1 MWKIPNSGSL
11 KKKGQNER
19 LGVTSTKWLSLT
31 LERFPH
37 HTRPTFTRSTLLR
50 GLAPHTARN
59 KRSAVTCHFS
69 PAILARFVKY
79 FTRKCPGLCG
89 LSCRLYAKR
98 QEQWASCYRISTTVN
113 TNMFVESFHRL
124 LKIVYLQHKQNR
136 RIDYLLNVLL
146 KISRDKTFERLT
158 KLEKGKRSHRIC
170 EINKRHQS
178 AADMLKK
185 SPTIQ
190 QCGTNKWLVKSL
202 QRNGHEYYVSLS
214 LSQCSCQMKCIQC
227 NICVHMY
234 TCTCLDATLHTT
246 VCKHIHAVC
255 MSQMQHVPGVDSTAA
270 EQGTEENL
278 QYFSK
283 LIKSSSSTSSSTS
296 NRVIIKKQLDE
307 LYNMIS
313 NCTNQEAMKAATKH
327 LRAAAMAIKSITSQE
342 GKPKQLPVKRHYAPN
357 KKGETQRF
365 HSTKK
370 KKASRKRWAKPTQDE
385 IQSCASDLKETEA
398 QFCGVCFKKEDTSD
412 GDDVH
417 WVECCECTMWIH
429 TKCDPDLSGTP
440 TSDVEY
446 TCQFCR

>member
-1 MWKIPNSGSL
+1 MYKSCCPMLCHYLRVLLIEVEEPKYRVAL
-11 KKKGQNER
+11 QQLLTILEEK
-19 LGVTSTKWLSLT
+19 ST
-31 LERFPH
+31 EF
-37 HTRPTFTRSTLLR
+37 HT
-50 GLAPHTARN
+50 
-59 KRSAVTCHFS
+59 
-69 PAILARFVKY
+69 Y
-79 FTRKCPGLCG
+79 FTKY
-89 LSCRLYAKR
+89 YAKR

-202 QRNGHEYYVSLS
+202 QRNGHEYYISLS